1 MIEELMG
8 RRNRDLWGKDVKL
21 EAPCGDL
28 LRSQHCGSPLEYIPF
43 KINST
48 CSMTFGYWLK
58 YEIANI
64 QLYLTYKNGN
74 LFIKIFD
81 HVSHSNI
88 NIILFN
94 FVS

>member
-1 MIEELMG
+1 
-8 RRNRDLWGKDVKL
+8 
-21 EAPCGDL
+21 
-28 LRSQHCGSPLEYIPF
+28 
-43 KINST
+43 
-48 CSMTFGYWLK
+48 MTFGYWLK

-74 LFIKIFD
+74 LFIKIFTD
-81 HVSHSNI
+81 CVPQSNI

>member
-1 MIEELMG
+1 M
-8 RRNRDLWGKDVKL
+8 VTCL
-21 EAPCGDL
+21 EAHNMVYL
-28 LRSQHCGSPLEYIPF
+28 QNIYPF
-43 KINST
+43 KINSV

-74 LFIKIFD
+74 LFIKIFTD
-81 HVSHSNI
+81 CVSQSNI
-88 NIILFN
+88 NNILFN